1 MSIRVICIDEK
12 NKPSVIPA
20 SKWVKEQEL
29 YHILMIFY
37 SIPSKTMAYTLEEI
51 DLDES
56 CAPYGVF
63 DAKRFAIHQDDLEE
77 FIQLAKD
84 CTDLNDIEIKEL
96 IEQEE
101 FETVDRELFLNN
113 NC

>member
-1 MSIRVICIDEK
+1 MSIRAICIDEK

-56 CAPYGVF
+56 CNPYGVF

-77 FIQLAKD
+77 YMQLAKD
-84 CTDLNDIEIKEL
+84 CTELNDIEIKEL
-96 IEQEE
+96 IKQEN
-101 FETVDRELFLNN
+101 FELIENE
-113 NC
+113 

>member
-1 MSIRVICIDEK
+1 MSVRVICIDEK
-12 NKPSVIPA
+12 NKPKEIPA

-77 FIQLAKD
+77 FIELAKN
-84 CTDLNDIEIKEL
+84 CTELNDIEIKEL

-101 FETVDRELFLNN
+101 FEIIENE
-113 NC
+113 

>member
-1 MSIRVICIDEK
+1 MSVRVICIDEK

-56 CAPYGVF
+56 YAPYGVF
-63 DAKRFAIHQDDLEE
+63 LKSKRFAIHQDDLEE
-77 FIQLAKD
+77 FIELAKN
-84 CTDLNDIEIKEL
+84 CTELNDIEIKEL

-101 FETVDRELFLNN
+101 FEIIENE
-113 NC
+113 